1 MDQIDGRIDRPQGM
15 NGKEFTV
22 RLIDVLR
29 WPAAFVAAVLILK
42 EPLAG
47 LLRAITGAVSG

>member
-1 MDQIDGRIDRPQGM
+1 MDRIDDRPQGM

-42 EPLAG
+42 QPLAG
-47 LLRAITGAVSG
+47 LLHAITGAVSG